1 MKNPRPIISKGQA
14 RHFFLLSAKLYVL
27 RIRNVTSPIEAI
39 GIFIP
44 YKDIVDAVGCA
55 AGVVSSRKIVRSCS
69 HKNSISLVFHTK

>member
-14 RHFFLLSAKLYVL
+14 RQFLLSAKLYVL
-27 RIRNVTSPIEAI
+27 RNVTSPIEAI

-55 AGVVSSRKIVRSCS
+55 AGVVNSRKIVRSCS